1 MTAPAGRD
9 KEPRMPNDPASPFAA
24 LATSFQLLTSGP
36 APLALDGRR
45 LGHGLPA
52 RPIPLDEL
60 AALLQHPSVPAASQ
74 RHILDALVRRAA
86 TLRGRWLVGLAGV
99 LLPGL
104 RRTAALAAP
113 LADQLAVAVEADLLA
128 RFQDTLGRPHP
139 HPDGIRLATGLLETA
154 RGSGTTTAHPAGA
167 IPRHR
172 RRA

>member
-1 MTAPAGRD
+1 MRLT
-9 KEPRMPNDPASPFAA
+9 PRLPASPASSATPSIRLLLVPPTRSRPCCTPTSSFAA
-24 LATSFQLLTSGP
+24 LVTSFHLLTSGP

-60 AALLQHPSVPAASQ
+60 AALLLHPSVPAASQ
-74 RHILDALVRRAA
+74 RVVLDALVHRAT
-86 TLRGRWLVGLAGV
+86 TLRGGWLVGLAGV

-139 HPDGIRLATGLLETA
+139 HPAGLRLATGLL
-154 RGSGTTTAHPAGA
+154 GA
-167 IPRHR
+167 
-172 RRA
+172 